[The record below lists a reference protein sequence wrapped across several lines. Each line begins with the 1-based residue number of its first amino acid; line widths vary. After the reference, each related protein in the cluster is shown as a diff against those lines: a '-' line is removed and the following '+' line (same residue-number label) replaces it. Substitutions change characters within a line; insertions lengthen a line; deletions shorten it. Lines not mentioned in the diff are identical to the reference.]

1 MTIYAV
7 FDRDAKEVP
16 AVVAE
21 RFSWLAF
28 LLPPLFALRHGL
40 LLALLGWLVA
50 VLLLGAGET
59 LIGGTAAFW
68 LYVLVALWFG
78 FEAPALRGA
87 SLRRRGWRARTA
99 LVAADADLATVA
111 ALSTTP

>member
-1 MTIYAV
+1 RCMTIYAV

-50 VLLLGAGET
+50 VLLLGAGPPRRQSPPAR
-59 LIGGTAAFW
+59 LAGPDRARRRRCGPCGG
-68 LYVLVALWFG
+68 
-78 FEAPALRGA
+78 RGA
-87 SLRRRGWRARTA
+87 GRSAMSE
-99 LVAADADLATVA
+99 TVA
-111 ALSTTP
+111 IIDYGSG